1 MQFTNF
7 PISEAGVAWVLCSS
21 TVCHCLL
28 SAEHLVP
35 QDKHSMVIL
44 HGMLRMVL
52 CTNVSQDVSRDIWL
66 EGGWLVCLAVHMLP

>member
-1 MQFTNF
+1 MPFTNF
-7 PISEAGVAWVLCSS
+7 PISEAGVAWFLCSS

-44 HGMLRMVL
+44 HGMLHMVL
-52 CTNVSQDVSRDIWL
+52 CTNVSQDASRDICL
-66 EGGWLVCLAVHMLP
+66 DGGWWARLAVHMVP

>member
-7 PISEAGVAWVLCSS
+7 PISETLDTWFLCSS

-44 HGMLRMVL
+44 HGMLHMVL

-66 EGGWLVCLAVHMLP
+66 DGGWWVLLAVHMVP